1 MPSLVAV
8 SRILKTPP
16 RTEITIPVTQPKGIR
31 FLPWRGFADVIRA
44 DLKEMSPGVP
54 GGPSV
59 ITGIFTSREPPPAQT
74 WSERRGEEMRLQGK
88 PELHCVR
95 RIRPILAGCE
105 NAGRI
110 CKPRNAGSL
119 RRLRRTRQRHE
130 NPGPMMHTA
139 DFCQHPAWAWEWI
152 FSLGSF
158 QKTPQP
164 CRHLYFSLVTLC
176 AKFPVNSA
184 GLLTHRPVR

>member
-1 MPSLVAV
+1 
-8 SRILKTPP
+8 
-16 RTEITIPVTQPKGIR
+16 
-31 FLPWRGFADVIRA
+31 
-44 DLKEMSPGVP
+44 MSPGVP

-95 RIRPILAGCE
+95 RIRPMLAGCE

-119 RRLRRTRQRHE
+119 RRLRRTRQPRPHDAHRRLL
-130 NPGPMMHTA
+130 PTS
-139 DFCQHPAWAWEWI
+139 CL
-152 FSLGSF
+152 SLGVDFFPWKLPKNPTALQTSLF
-158 QKTPQP
+158 QP
-164 CRHLYFSLVTLC
+164 CDPLC
-176 AKFPVNSA
+176 KVSSQLCWTSDPQTGKIVR
-184 GLLTHRPVR
+184 GLLF